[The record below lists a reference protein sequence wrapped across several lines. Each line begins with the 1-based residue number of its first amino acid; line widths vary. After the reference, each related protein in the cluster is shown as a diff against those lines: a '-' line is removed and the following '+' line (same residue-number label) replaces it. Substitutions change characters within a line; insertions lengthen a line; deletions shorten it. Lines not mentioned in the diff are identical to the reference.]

1 MLIKDKEYELIQ
13 YFNNV
18 TLEEILNDLSGVAS
32 PSKEDLEVLEYIKKC
47 GLPKGVLNVLIYY
60 VMFVFDTK
68 LSKSFIEKIVIE
80 WSRKNINTPMEAIG
94 ISRMDRKKYQLWA
107 EVAKKRD
114 REAKQPLQLNKVD
127 KVKLKAIER
136 AAKST
141 SMSDADLGRFVREMF
156 KS

>member
-18 TLEEILNDLSGVAS
+18 TLEEMLNDLSGVAG
-32 PSKEDLEVLEYIKKC
+32 PSKDDLEVLEYIKKC

-60 VMFVFDTK
+60 VMFVFNTK

-156 KS
+156 ES

>member
-1 MLIKDKEYELIQ
+1 
-13 YFNNV
+13 
-18 TLEEILNDLSGVAS
+18 
-32 PSKEDLEVLEYIKKC
+32 
-47 GLPKGVLNVLIYY
+47 
-60 VMFVFDTK
+60 
-68 LSKSFIEKIVIE
+68 
-80 WSRKNINTPMEAIG
+80 MEAIG

-127 KVKLKAIER
+127 IVKLKAIES

>member
-18 TLEEILNDLSGVAS
+18 TLEEILNDLSGVAG
-32 PSKEDLEVLEYIKKC
+32 PSKDDLEVLEYIKKC

-127 KVKLKAIER
+127 KVKLKAIEC

>member
-18 TLEEILNDLSGVAS
+18 TLEEMLNDLSGVAG
-32 PSKEDLEVLEYIKKC
+32 PSKDDLEVLEYIKKC

-60 VMFVFDTK
+60 VMFVFNTK

-80 WSRKNINTPMEAIG
+80 WSRKNINTPMEAIR

-107 EVAKKRD
+107 EVAEKRD

-156 KS
+156 ES

>member
-18 TLEEILNDLSGVAS
+18 TLEEILNDLSGVAG
-32 PSKEDLEVLEYIKKC
+32 PSKDVLEVLDYIKKC